1 MLLIL
6 DNGVNLAN
14 LQQRNIDELN
24 LIYNLSC
31 QGESGGGA
39 GGGASASGPS
49 MNSLGGTAPTV
60 LSQLR
65 RGSVEQAITS
75 SEQLTKIYVT
85 RSGKRYISA
94 QKFEIESA

>member
-1 MLLIL
+1 M
-6 DNGVNLAN
+6 DCTGAAN
-14 LQQRNIDELN
+14 SRQWRQFSKLTKRNIDRMCELN
-24 LIYNLSC
+24 LSYNLSC

-65 RGSVEQAITS
+65 
-75 SEQLTKIYVT
+75 
-85 RSGKRYISA
+85 
-94 QKFEIESA
+94 